1 MQNTQ
6 DRVILHCDLN
16 NFYATVEQT
25 LDPVLKGKPIAV
37 AGDPEKRHGIILAKS
52 NEAKKYGIKTAEAI
66 WEAKQKCP
74 DLILVPPHYKVY
86 CEYSKKVRAIYTDFT
101 SEVESFGLDECW
113 LDVTGS
119 RRLFGTGEEIAD
131 RIRNRV
137 KEETGL
143 TVSVG
148 VSFTKVFAKLGSDY
162 KKPDAVTVFDRENYR
177 DIVWKLPVEEMLY
190 IGRKTAVK
198 LKQVNIRTIGD
209 LAKADRNFLIKLFG
223 KVGETMHKNACGE
236 ETEEVKSY
244 LTHRIP
250 DSVGTG
256 TTPPEDV
263 KNLWDASAVIYA
275 LAEMIAFRLRQ
286 YERVGE
292 GISLHVRD
300 VHLKSFSRQAKM
312 RATDSAEEIA
322 REAID
327 LLTKHYDFD
336 TEPPLRT
343 VTIGVHALREAGE
356 YVQTDFFE
364 SPLDAEKKA
373 RIGMKIDKLRDKYG
387 FNVIRR
393 GINVGTIF
401 QCDGKDAEDGY
412 KPFDRG

>member
-25 LDPVLKGKPIAV
+25 LDPMLKGKPVAV

-52 NEAKKYGIKTAEAI
+52 NEAKKFGVKTAEAI

-131 RIRNRV
+131 KIRNRV

-162 KKPDAVTVFDRENYR
+162 KKPDAVTVFSRENYR

-190 IGRKTAVK
+190 IGRKTANK
-198 LKQVNIRTIGD
+198 LKQLNIRTIGD
-209 LAKADRNFLIKLFG
+209 LANADRNFLIKLFG

-236 ETEEVKSY
+236 EIEDVKSY
-244 LTHRIP
+244 DEIHIP
-250 DSVGTG
+250 DSVGNG
-256 TTPPEDV
+256 TTPPEDI

-300 VHLKSFSRQAKM
+300 TGLQSFSRQAKM

-322 REAID
+322 RSAID
-327 LLTKHYDFD
+327 LLTKHYDFNVK
-336 TEPPLRT
+336 PPLRT
-343 VTIGVHALREAGE
+343 ITIGVYALREAGE

-364 SPLDAEKKA
+364 SPEDAEKKA
-373 RIGMKIDKLRDKYG
+373 RIGKKIDKLRDKYG

-401 QCDGKDAEDGY
+401 QCDGREAEDGY
-412 KPFDRG
+412 KPFDRS